1 MNRPPMRLG
10 IPKEF
15 VVRLAMEAST
25 HAVLIRER
33 QIPTRR
39 AGTALKL
46 AIQKVSTTWLQF

>member
-1 MNRPPMRLG
+1 MRLG